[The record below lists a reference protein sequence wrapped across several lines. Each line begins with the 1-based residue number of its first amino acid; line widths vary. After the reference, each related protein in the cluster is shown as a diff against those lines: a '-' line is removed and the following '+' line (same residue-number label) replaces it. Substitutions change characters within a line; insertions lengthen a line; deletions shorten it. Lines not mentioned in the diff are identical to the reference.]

1 MEYYIQHHMFPYV
14 PSCMLPTLQE
24 MIKDQMPPARKGL
37 WDDYKDILA
46 AVTNN
51 PEILTIKLTLTVPG

>member
-1 MEYYIQHHMFPYV
+1 MEYHIQHHMFPYV
-14 PSCMLPTLQE
+14 PCCMLPTLQE

-46 AVTNN
+46 AVYKQSGDPNYLN
-51 PEILTIKLTLTVPG
+51 LL